1 MSIVLN
7 FKETVNQ
14 TLVVEKGLKLILW
27 AGDCLH
33 NGITDIERLPMFD
46 VYVCYGF
53 PEGLQTNI
61 DYLTNRSMPGIL
73 CVLDIDNPEQ
83 VERFLAIFKGKCAH
97 IDSDYNGNTPTLSLD
112 LYNKLLS
119 EDGRAYNIEG
129 INGAVMP
136 TEEYQNTLELF
147 APMLDPELN
156 LRRSWTDDL
165 LELAKDNGL
174 CPAATWK
181 SPDLNIPYYDTIRR
195 GQERF
200 MKWQEHRNPMKFEI
214 YLYTEETLEDYW
226 SKLPVNLLSTNI
238 ERVSKTN
245 LSLSGIIDKIMPRFK
260 EFLIRKIPCD
270 TNQILSV
277 SDIQTLYRQYTNV
290 SAFHGLIPSIGNY
303 TDIRNEDFVYGLC
316 SQKNSAVN

>member
-7 FKETVNQ
+7 FKENVNQ

-27 AGDCLH
+27 AGDCVH
-33 NGITDIERLPMFD
+33 RNITDIERLPMFD

-61 DYLTNRSMPGIL
+61 DYLNTRSMPGIL
-73 CVLDIDNPEQ
+73 CILDIDNPEQ
-83 VERFLAIFKGKCAH
+83 LESFLAIFKGKCAH

-112 LYNKLLS
+112 LYKKLLS
-119 EDGRAYNIEG
+119 EDGNAYNIEG
-129 INGAVMP
+129 IYGAVMP

-147 APMLDPELN
+147 APILDSELN
-156 LRRSWTDDL
+156 LRRSWTNDL
-165 LELAKDNGL
+165 LELAKENEL
-174 CPAATWK
+174 SPASTWK

-200 MKWQEHRNPMKFEI
+200 LRWQENRNPMKSEI
-214 YLYTEETLEDYW
+214 YLYTEESIEDYW
-226 SKLPVNLLSTNI
+226 SKLPVHLLSTNI
-238 ERVSKTN
+238 ERVANTN
-245 LSLSGIIDKIMPRFK
+245 LSLSSLIKNMMPRFK

-270 TNQILSV
+270 RNQILSL

-290 SAFHGLIPSIGNY
+290 SAVSNLRAYIGTY
-303 TDIRNEDFVYGLC
+303 SDIRKNQFVYGLWI
-316 SQKNSAVN
+316 KK